1 MTALTTR
8 QRDLLNILIRADKPK
23 KVDDLAAELNL
34 TSREVNY
41 GLKGVKQWLS
51 SLDVQLELTPGVG
64 IQLNCDEEETNTLL
78 QDLSSIDYFQLILS
92 SQERQLLLALYL
104 LVEDEPLHLTGLE
117 QLTQVSRTTVIK
129 DLNAIE
135 NWFEEYQVSIIRRPN
150 YGIEVDALENL
161 RQKLL
166 HMLLWGNAPFSK
178 ALIEI
183 NHTKGLVFTLEKD
196 AKLHPLVLKCS
207 QILIEWNLK
216 RVFGQIAFAEVQL
229 GGRFTDDAFLHLA
242 LVFAIQTDRISKDHH
257 LEIAVKEI
265 DHLIAL
271 PVWNV
276 AKMLTMRLG
285 WALRSPWRDQDIA
298 GVAMW
303 LISVPRNEYLPAD
316 LILDEKF
323 TGLIDDIML
332 RIAEFYRSSEM
343 ENDQILRNGLNNHI
357 IPACLRQKYEIWQP
371 FPYPNYSLSEKYSE
385 ENEIADRI
393 GEFILE
399 RTGYQVPDAEIN
411 NIAALL
417 RAARIRFEPHLFRK
431 VLVVCPGGMASAQL
445 LMSRLEARFPR
456 LGPLK
461 VISMRELTDE
471 NIAPADLII
480 STVPLANTIHRKIKV
495 IQVHPLLLA
504 EDVEAITKLLN

>member
-8 QRDLLNILIRADKPK
+8 QRDLLKILIKADEPK

-41 GLKGVKQWLS
+41 GLKGVKHWLS
-51 SLDVQLELTPGVG
+51 TLNIELETKPGVG
-64 IQLNCDEEETNTLL
+64 VHLDCDEHESNILL
-78 QDLSSIDYFQLILS
+78 SGLSSIDYFQLILS
-92 SQERQLLLALYL
+92 GHERQQLLALYL
-104 LVEDEPLHLTGLE
+104 LVEDEPLHLAGLE
-117 QLTQVSRTTVIK
+117 EITQVSRTTVIK

-135 NWFEEYQVSIIRRPN
+135 NWFDDYQAAITRRPN
-150 YGIEVDALENL
+150 YGIEVEASENL

-166 HMLLWGNAPFSK
+166 HMLLWGNAPFSNS
-178 ALIEI
+178 LIEI
-183 NHTKGLVFTLEKD
+183 NHTNGLIFTLEKD
-196 AKLHPLVLKCS
+196 AELHPLVLKCS
-207 QILIEWNLK
+207 QILHKWNLK

-229 GGRFTDDAFLHLA
+229 GDRFTDDAFLHLA
-242 LVFAIQTDRISKDHH
+242 LVFAVQTDRILKEHH
-257 LEIAVKEI
+257 LDIPVEEIN
-265 DHLIAL
+265 HLKSL
-271 PVWNV
+271 PVWHV
-276 AKMLTMRLG
+276 GKMLAMRLG
-285 WALRSPWRDQDIA
+285 WALRSPWRDNDIA

-303 LISVPRNEYLPAD
+303 LISVPRNENLPAD
-316 LILDEKF
+316 QVLDEKF
-323 TGLIDDIML
+323 KGLIDDIML

-371 FPYPNYSLSEKYSE
+371 FPYPDYSLSEKYSE
-385 ENEIADRI
+385 ENEVAQRI
-393 GEFILE
+393 GVFILE

-417 RAARIRFEPHLFRK
+417 RAARIRLEPHLFRK

-480 STVPLANTIHRKIKV
+480 STIPLGNTIQRKIKV
-495 IQVHPLLLA
+495 IRVHPLLLA
-504 EDVEAITKLLN
+504 EDVEAITQLLY

>member
-8 QRDLLNILIRADKPK
+8 QRDLLKILIRAEEPQ
-23 KVDDLAAELNL
+23 KVDDLAAALNL
-34 TSREVNY
+34 TSREVSY

-51 SLDVQLELTPGVG
+51 TLDIELDTKPGVG
-64 IQLNCDEEETNTLL
+64 IRLECDENESNTLL
-78 QDLSSIDYFQLILS
+78 KDLTSIDYFQLILS
-92 SQERQLLLALYL
+92 AHERQQLLALYL
-104 LVEDEPLHLTGLE
+104 LVEDEPLHLAGLE
-117 QLTQVSRTTVIK
+117 EITQVSRTTVIK

-135 NWFEEYQVSIIRRPN
+135 VWFADYQVAITRRPN
-150 YGIEVDALENL
+150 YGIEVDISENL
-161 RQKLL
+161 RQKLI
-166 HMLLWGNAPFSK
+166 HMLLWGNTPFSK
-178 ALIEI
+178 SLIEI
-183 NHTKGLVFTLEKD
+183 NHTQGLIFTLEKD
-196 AKLHPLVLKCS
+196 AELHPLVLKCS
-207 QILIEWNLK
+207 QILNNWNLK
-216 RVFGQIAFAEVQL
+216 RVFAQIAFAEVQL
-229 GGRFTDDAFLHLA
+229 GDRFTDDAFLHLA
-242 LVFAIQTDRISKDHH
+242 LVFSIQTDRISKGHH
-257 LEIAVKEI
+257 LAIPVEDVE
-265 DHLIAL
+265 HLKAL
-271 PVWNV
+271 PVWHV

-303 LISVPRNEYLPAD
+303 LISVPRNENLPAD
-316 LILDEKF
+316 MVLDQKF
-323 TGLIDDIML
+323 TGLIDDILL
-332 RIAEFYRSSEM
+332 RIAEFYRSTEM

-385 ENEIADRI
+385 ENEIADHM
-393 GEFILE
+393 GAFILE

-417 RAARIRFEPHLFRK
+417 RAARIRIEPHLFRK

-445 LMSRLEARFPR
+445 LLSRLEARFPR

-480 STVPLANTIHRKIKV
+480 STVPLANNIQRKIKV